1 MAMRTLPLIAALLA
15 LAAPAD
21 AGMRATYSQPD
32 GKQLVI
38 DVADNGAARIGEA
51 GQSEYGLL
59 LADGFYIVSNEN
71 GAWRTARIADIAA
84 AIDQVLPPIFKD
96 IFTAAS
102 TAKPPAGFRIEPKGA
117 ETIAGR
123 PGKVYA
129 VYGMNDATPKQPE
142 TFVMSDD
149 PALKPV
155 GRAMEQFMN
164 GAMVPAAA
172 LIGPAAADIVAE
184 TRAIFALG
192 TPLDA
197 GGRFKL
203 ASVETVDVPA
213 SAVALP
219 AKPQTTAELV
229 AMMQASMKMPQ

>member
-1 MAMRTLPLIAALLA
+1 MRIPLLLAALFA
-15 LAAPAD
+15 VAAPAQ
-21 AGMRATYSQPD
+21 AGLRATYSQPD

-38 DVADNGAARIGEA
+38 DVTDAGAARIGEP
-51 GQSEYGLL
+51 GRDEYGLL
-59 LADGFYIVSNEN
+59 LTDGFYVVSNE
-71 GAWRTARIADIAA
+71 GGEWRTARITDVAA

-102 TAKPPAGFRIEPKGA
+102 TRKPPAGFRIEAKGS

-123 PGKVYA
+123 VGKVYA
-129 VYGMNDATPKQPE
+129 VYGMNDARPNDAE

-155 GRAMEQFMN
+155 GQAMEQFMN

-172 LIGPAAADIVAE
+172 LIGPAAADIIAE

-203 ASVETVDVPA
+203 VSVETVDVPA

-219 AKPQTTAELV
+219 AKPQTAAELV
-229 AMMQASMKMPQ
+229 AMMQAAMKMPQ

>member
-1 MAMRTLPLIAALLA
+1 MRTLPLIAALLA
-15 LAAPAD
+15 LAGPAQ

-32 GKQLVI
+32 GKQLVV
-38 DVADNGAARIGEA
+38 DVTDGGEARIGEA
-51 GQSEYGLL
+51 GQEEYGLL
-59 LADGFYIVSNEN
+59 LADGFYIVSNEG
-71 GAWRTARIADIAA
+71 GAWRTARIADVAA

-96 IFTAAS
+96 IFTAGS
-102 TAKPPAGFRIEPKGA
+102 SAKPPAGFRIEAKGA
-117 ETIAGR
+117 QTIAGR
-123 PGKVYA
+123 AGKVYA
-129 VYGMNDATPKQPE
+129 VYGMNDARPKEAE

-155 GRAMEQFMN
+155 GLAMEQFMN

-203 ASVETVDVPA
+203 ANVETVDVPA

-219 AKPQTTAELV
+219 AKPQTTADLV
-229 AMMQASMKMPQ
+229 AMMRASMKMPQ

>member
-1 MAMRTLPLIAALLA
+1 MRTLPLLAALLA
-15 LAAPAD
+15 LAGPAE
-21 AGMRATYSQPD
+21 AGLRATYSQPD
-32 GKQLVI
+32 GKQLVVE
-38 DVADNGAARIGEA
+38 VADNGAARIGEP
-51 GQSEYGLL
+51 GRDEYGLL
-59 LADGFYIVSNEN
+59 LPDGFYIVSNE
-71 GAWRTARIADIAA
+71 GGEWRTARITDVAA

-96 IFTAAS
+96 IFAAGS
-102 TAKPPAGFRIEPKGA
+102 TRKPPADFRIEAKGA

-129 VYGMNDATPKQPE
+129 VYGMSDARPTEAE

-149 PALKPV
+149 PALKAV
-155 GRAMEQFMN
+155 GQAMEQFMN

-203 ASVETVDVPA
+203 ANVEAADVPA

-219 AKPQTTAELV
+219 VKPQTTAELV
-229 AMMQASMKMPQ
+229 AMMRASMAMPR